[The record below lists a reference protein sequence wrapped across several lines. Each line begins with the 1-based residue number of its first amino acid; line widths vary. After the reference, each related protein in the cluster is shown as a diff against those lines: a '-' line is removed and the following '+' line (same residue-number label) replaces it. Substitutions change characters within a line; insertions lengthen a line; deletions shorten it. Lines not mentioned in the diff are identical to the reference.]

1 MELKTGHFI
10 LAYFFFINLIAFAF
24 MGIDKKKAKKG
35 AFRISEASLFVSAF
49 LGGAIGSSMG
59 MLVFHHKTN
68 HWYFQI
74 GMPLIAFLQM
84 GGVLVLALMK
94 MGVL

>member
-1 MELKTGHFI
+1 MKTGYYI
-10 LAYFFFINLIAFAF
+10 LAYFFFMNLIAFIL

-35 AFRISEASLFVSAF
+35 AFRVSEASLFVFAL

-59 MLVFHHKTN
+59 MLTFHHKTN

-74 GMPLIAFLQM
+74 GMPLISFLQT
-84 GGVLVLALMK
+84 GGILVLLLYK
-94 MGVL
+94 SGLL